1 MLIVISLSSI
11 VLCTV
16 GVIFHG
22 LRSAQ
27 RAIGE
32 RQTSIDNIVRL
43 AEQFRADVHSA
54 TSAEI
59 TAAVDAGDNELPHD
73 MLKLALP
80 SEKDIEYAADGNCVN
95 RVVKSGNQITQ
106 RESYAL
112 PEQCQVQW
120 QLDDL
125 PGSSAQRA
133 SAHLSYPL
141 GDQELKFSGQR
152 QLRIDA
158 IVNLRG
164 PEALATR

>member
-1 MLIVISLSSI
+1 
-11 VLCTV
+11 
-16 GVIFHG
+16 
-22 LRSAQ
+22 RSAQ

-80 SEKDIEYAADGNCVN
+80 SENDIANGADGICVN
-95 RVVKSGNQITQ
+95 RVVQSGNQIAQ

-112 PEQCQVQW
+112 PERCQIRW

-125 PGSSAQRA
+125 SNAGSAAKRA

-141 GDQELKFSGQR
+141 GDQELQFSDQR

-164 PEALATR
+164 PEAV